1 MCDREEVYSCLPS
14 IISWVNVHTA
24 LGGSGTN
31 CVGKS
36 RSPSQTH
43 SSRHWGKAHTDPQ
56 HIHINTDTL
65 VTYLRWTSE
74 KNLIFHGLTI
84 CLLPYRLQLGE
95 KEGRTEEK
103 QMSTREQW
111 VKLCCQ
117 SLETTSAAQQDN
129 CRALQQ
135 CWQLPPCTVPLCAEE
150 AKSHTP

>member
-1 MCDREEVYSCLPS
+1 MFTLLLVAVAQTVWGRADHPHRDTAPGTGERLTQTPS
-14 IISWVNVHTA
+14 H
-24 LGGSGTN
+24 
-31 CVGKS
+31 
-36 RSPSQTH
+36 
-43 SSRHWGKAHTDPQ
+43 PQ